1 MQKQNFTVTLII
13 WVAAFIVAWFYN
25 FQPDYEY
32 SWYWM
37 FFHGWLIIPSWIYSW
52 FIDTKLCK
60 PELYTTA
67 YNVFWWLS
75 VIGVSISVVSNIIS
89 FVLSFIMGHQE
100 ARKRGGYGE

>member
-1 MQKQNFTVTLII
+1 MKKQIPWFTLLC

-52 FIDTKLCK
+52 FIDTKLCR
-60 PELYTTA
+60 PELYTTG
-67 YNVFWWLS
+67 YNVLWWLT
-75 VIGVSISVVSNIIS
+75 VIGVSISIITTI
-89 FVLSFIMGHQE
+89 FNFIIIFTAGN
-100 ARKRGGYGE
+100 KKG

>member
-1 MQKQNFTVTLII
+1 MQKQIPWFTLLC

-52 FIDTKLCK
+52 FIDTKLCR
-60 PELYTTA
+60 PELYTTG
-67 YNVFWWLS
+67 YNVLWWLT
-75 VIGVSISVVSNIIS
+75 VIGVSISIITTI
-89 FVLSFIMGHQE
+89 FNFIIIFTVGNKKE
-100 ARKRGGYGE
+100 

>member
-1 MQKQNFTVTLII
+1 MQKQISWFTLLC

-37 FFHGWLIIPSWIYSW
+37 FLHGWIIIPSWIYSW

-60 PELYTTA
+60 PELYTTG
-67 YNVFWWLS
+67 YNVFWWFS
-75 VIGVSISVVSNIIS
+75 VICVSISIVFNIIS
-89 FVLSFIMGHQE
+89 FILSFIVGYQE
-100 ARKRGGYGE
+100 ARKRGGFGN